1 MSWWKPYKD
10 VRASKP
16 APSTVILLFFH
27 QKEDLTLKS
36 PEITVKRELDN
47 VVVFKLL
54 SKFDK
59 NPTNSV
65 VFSLGDL

>member
-1 MSWWKPYKD
+1 M
-10 VRASKP
+10 RASKP
-16 APSTVILLFFH
+16 APSTVVLLFSH
-27 QKEDLTLKS
+27 QKEDLTLTLKS
-36 PEITVKRELDN
+36 PKITVKRELDD

-59 NPTNSV
+59 NPTKSV